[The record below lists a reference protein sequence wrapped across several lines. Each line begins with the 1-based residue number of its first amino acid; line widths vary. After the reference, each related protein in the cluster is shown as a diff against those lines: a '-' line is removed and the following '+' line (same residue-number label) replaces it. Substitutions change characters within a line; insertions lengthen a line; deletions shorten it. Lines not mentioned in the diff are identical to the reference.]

1 MRQQLL
7 RTLRRSQR
15 PAAQANA
22 VRNLSSSARRA
33 AEVELT
39 IDGKKVSI
47 EGMLPLE
54 NTWELWAATDTLL
67 QPAPL
72 SFKPAKRPAPLSPA
86 TATTRN
92 L

>member
-15 PAAQANA
+15 PASQANA

-47 EGMLPLE
+47 EGMHTPE
-54 NTWELWAATDTLL
+54 TLWKPCADTDTLM

-72 SFKPAKRPAPLSPA
+72 SFRPAKRPALSFPA

-92 L
+92 S

>member
-15 PAAQANA
+15 PASQANA
-22 VRNLSSSARRA
+22 IRNLSSSARRA

-47 EGMLPLE
+47 EGTQMLEDL
-54 NTWELWAATDTLL
+54 WEDRADTDTLP
-67 QPAPL
+67 QPDPL
-72 SFKPAKRPAPLSPA
+72 SSRPAKRLAPLSPA
-86 TATTRN
+86 TATTKN

>member
-7 RTLRRSQR
+7 RSLRRAQR
-15 PAAQANA
+15 PASQANA

-47 EGMLPLE
+47 EGMADLHFMPKHWPAL
-54 NTWELWAATDTLL
+54 TRP

-72 SFKPAKRPAPLSPA
+72 SSRPAKRPDPPSPV
-86 TATTRN
+86 TVTTRSS
-92 L
+92 

>member
-47 EGMLPLE
+47 EGMPPLE
-54 NTWELWAATDTLL
+54 NTCKLWAATDTLL

-72 SFKPAKRPAPLSPA
+72 SFKPAKRPAPSFPA

>member
-15 PAAQANA
+15 PASQANA
-22 VRNLSSSARRA
+22 IRNLSSSARRA

-47 EGMLPLE
+47 EGTNTLE
-54 NTWELWAATDTLL
+54 NTLGYRADTDTLP

-72 SFKPAKRPAPLSPA
+72 SSRPVKRLAPSFPA